1 MVLAS
6 ALTQA
11 IGGAL
16 PSAFGV
22 ALSPIPIVAVVLM
35 LGTPRARRDGPA
47 FALGWVL
54 GLSVVAIAVIGLT
67 GAAGDA
73 STPGSGTSDSI
84 SWMKVGLGVVLLA
97 MARRQWE
104 KRPVPGAEPEL
115 PAWMAKIDQLPAGQ
129 ALGAGVLLSGLNPK
143 NLILTLAAAASIAS
157 VPGITTGEEAIA
169 VGVFVIIASS
179 TTVGAVLLYFVGGT
193 RAEGVLDDLK
203 RYMAAHNTVIM
214 MIILLLIGAKLIG
227 DGLGVVG

>member
-1 MVLAS
+1 MIAS

-11 IGGAL
+11 IGAAL
-16 PSAFGV
+16 PSALGV

-35 LGTPRARRDGPA
+35 LGTPRARTDGPA

-54 GLSVVAIAVIGLT
+54 GLTMVSIAVIGLT

-73 STPGSGTSDSI
+73 STPGSSTSDSI
-84 SWMKVGLGVVLLA
+84 NWMKVGLGGVLLV
-97 MARRQWE
+97 MAKRQWE
-104 KRPVPGAEPEL
+104 KRPTPGVEPPL
-115 PAWMAKIDQLPAGQ
+115 PGWMAKIDQLPPGQ

-143 NLILTLAAAASIAS
+143 NLILTMAAAASIAS

-169 VGVFVIIASS
+169 VGVFVVIASV
-179 TTVGAVLLYFVGGT
+179 TTVGAVALYFVGGSRAT
-193 RAEGVLDDLK
+193 RVLDDLK
-203 RYMAAHNTVIM
+203 QYMATHNAAIM
-214 MIILLLIGAKLIG
+214 MVILLLIGAKLIG